1 MNVIRAIALVAAFG
15 VVAIG
20 AGGSA
25 RPAPRTLVVDDD
37 RALAAPTPQRREP

>member
-1 MNVIRAIALVAAFG
+1 MNVIRAIALVAAF
-15 VVAIG
+15 VVAID

-37 RALAAPTPQRREP
+37 RALAAPTPQRREA